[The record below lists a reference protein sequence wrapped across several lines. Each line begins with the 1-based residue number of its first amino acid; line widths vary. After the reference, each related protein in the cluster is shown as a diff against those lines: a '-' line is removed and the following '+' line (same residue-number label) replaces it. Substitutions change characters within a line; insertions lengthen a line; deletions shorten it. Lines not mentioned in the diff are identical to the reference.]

1 MKLSELLYKLKEQG
15 NLRIYCPVHKMHY
28 YIREWSYVDNNLTN
42 ILIELSNDPKNESKF
57 DYFTSYM
64 FPLIIKMDTDMNVI
78 FKHNEQFFLPL

>member
-1 MKLSELLYKLKEQG
+1 MYKT
-15 NLRIYCPVHKMHY
+15 HY
-28 YIREWSYVDNNLTN
+28 YIRGWSYVDNNLIN
-42 ILIELSNDPKNESKF
+42 ILIHLELSNDPKNESKF